1 MLLNHPVNH
10 QLSCFWHQHLGNLGV
25 LRGFLI
31 ALLLLRVVLVLVLL
45 LVLFVGGRWQ
55 EKKIK

>member
-25 LRGFLI
+25 FRGFLI
-31 ALLLLRVVLVLVLL
+31 ALLLRVVLVLVLL
-45 LVLFVGGRWQ
+45 LVLLLGFFLFA
-55 EKKIK
+55 